1 MSDFSAPRNPTPADL
16 PTLGNDALLAQWEP
30 LLSGMARRVCRGL
43 PDSYVPDAEQVA
55 RIAFAE
61 GLQECPGTD
70 EPLRFTWGRNRA
82 KQRLANWRKALH
94 TQGRD
99 LCRTASIDAPDA
111 TDRSLLDRL
120 TAPSAHNFPADE
132 AAAVDAAVETL
143 PLRSRVILRAHF
155 WGDQPLPVIA
165 RGLGLS
171 RMRVYQI
178 LKDTLKILRLRLLAK
193 GVRP

>member
-1 MSDFSAPRNPTPADL
+1 
-16 PTLGNDALLAQWEP
+16 
-30 LLSGMARRVCRGL
+30 MARRVCRGL
-43 PDSYVPDAEQVA
+43 PESYVQDAEQVA

-70 EPLRFTWGRNRA
+70 EPLRFTWGRTRA
-82 KQRLANWRKALH
+82 RQRLANWRKALH

-120 TAPSAHNFPADE
+120 TAPSTHNFPADE
-132 AAAVDAAVETL
+132 AAAVDAAVDTL

-178 LKDTLKILRLRLLAK
+178 LKTALKILRLRLLAK